1 MLSPMRTISF
11 TSPQSHFYLPP
22 IARLSNN
29 FVKRK
34 LVDGSP
40 YAQSFKPAQI
50 NQSDPELIYYLKT
63 QNIQLFKQ
71 HFTNNELNVNQLMKD
86 LFVEGPFF
94 KKDLFNPGLVHKVD
108 TSGKTALFYATAG
121 EADLNNPFINV
132 KLVQRL
138 KRKQDHRGQTA
149 LMLAAQLGL
158 EKQIN
163 ALIDEVGMKDHMG
176 QTAIMHAIMHRKI
189 NAVQILMKH
198 EQQFVDAE
206 GTTVHEYLDMY
217 KIRQIVERGLK

>member
-40 YAQSFKPAQI
+40 YAQPCKSAQI
-50 NQSDPELIYYLKT
+50 NQSDTELILYLNT
-63 QNIQLFKQ
+63 QNIQLFKL
-71 HFTNNELNVNQLMKD
+71 HFTQNNEQNVNQLMRD

-108 TSGKTALFYATAG
+108 ISGKTALFYATAG
-121 EADLNNPFINV
+121 EADLNNPFLNV

-138 KRKQDHRGQTA
+138 KRKQDHKGQTA

-158 EKQIN
+158 KVN
-163 ALIDEVGMKDHMG
+163 KCTD
-176 QTAIMHAIMHRKI
+176 
-189 NAVQILMKH
+189 
-198 EQQFVDAE
+198 
-206 GTTVHEYLDMY
+206 
-217 KIRQIVERGLK
+217 